1 MSFTYITTTSAITAF
16 VNIPGYMMDK
26 TTNVYLSS
34 STVRI
39 PGILTAINNFT
50 TNALV
55 SSIFPIISGCNY
67 PRFQIT
73 DKNHITVNVYGLSG
87 TGLADII
94 VYGQAGFSKLS
105 DHGFLIQVR

>member
-34 STVRI
+34 STIRI
-39 PGILTAINNFT
+39 PGSLTAINNFT

-55 SSIFPIISGCNY
+55 SSIFPVVSGYNY
-67 PRFQIT
+67 PYFQVN
-73 DKNHITVNVYGLSG
+73 DKNHITVSVYGLSG

-94 VYGQAGFSKLS
+94 VYGQAGFTKLS